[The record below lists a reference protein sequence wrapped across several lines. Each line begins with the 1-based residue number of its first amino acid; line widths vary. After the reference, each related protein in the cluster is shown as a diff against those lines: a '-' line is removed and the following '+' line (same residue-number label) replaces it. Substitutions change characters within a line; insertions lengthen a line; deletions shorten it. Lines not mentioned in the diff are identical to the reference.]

1 MKLNLTCCLFILEN
15 NTNSDIRKNDVLNLY
30 VLVDKKNNSL
40 FRIKYDGKSE
50 MKDTLRDKL
59 NDIVG
64 FRDISLEQ
72 VYTLAEP
79 TFMSDGCD
87 TVYVGMMNKENI
99 KKIDDRYELR
109 RIVIKDNSYII
120 LGEDKY
126 SFKTVLKKKRYGLEY
141 IHEIKTDDINIKK
154 MLMELIITFK
164 YIRSRL
170 DFTDI
175 IFKFMPS
182 YFALEDVRTLYELLK
197 DTTVDKSNFRK
208 RIMKY
213 CKRSTKQIDN
223 RGYRPTYLYT
233 FEPLESD
240 IWI

>member
-1 MKLNLTCCLFILEN
+1 MKLNLTCCLFVLEN
-15 NTNSDIRKNDVLNLY
+15 NANNDIRKNDVLSLY
-30 VLVDKKNNSL
+30 VLVNKKNNSL
-40 FRIKYDGKSE
+40 FRIAYDGKKD
-50 MKDTLRDKL
+50 MKDELRDKL

-72 VYTLAEP
+72 VYTLSEP
-79 TFMSDGCD
+79 IYMYEGCD
-87 TVYVGMMNKENI
+87 TIYVGMMNKESI
-99 KKIDDRYELR
+99 TKLDDSYELK
-109 RIVIKDNSYII
+109 RIEVKDNAYII
-120 LGEDKY
+120 LGTDKY
-126 SFKTVLKKKRYGLEY
+126 NFKTVIKKKRYGLEY
-141 IHEIKTDDINIKK
+141 IHDIKLDDVNIKK
-154 MLMELIITFK
+154 MLLEIITTFK

-213 CKRSTKQIDN
+213 CKRSTKLIDN
-223 RGYRPTYLYT
+223 RGYRPTYLYS